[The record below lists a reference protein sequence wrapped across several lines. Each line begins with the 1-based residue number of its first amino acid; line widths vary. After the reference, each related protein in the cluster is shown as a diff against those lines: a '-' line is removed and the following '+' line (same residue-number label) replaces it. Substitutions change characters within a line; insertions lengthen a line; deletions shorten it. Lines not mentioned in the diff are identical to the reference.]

1 MLALIPFLLI
11 LAGAGLIP
19 WIARRRAQFVVHTAV
34 SLSGI
39 SLLIWIVTRTQLPIT
54 MSLNNWVDSGFLA
67 NVEWQVDTL
76 NWQVT
81 FAILLLLMAICLS
94 KLDVPLAELRPLPY
108 LFLQT
113 AVSLLAI
120 WSNNLPT
127 MIVGLTLLMLPWLV
141 AVWQQAE
148 GDNTRLLRYM
158 AMIITALVFL
168 WYAVAISPI
177 SDNWQV
183 QAFATGG
190 IAAVVIA
197 AAILVGIWPFYVW
210 RLRLTAVPNS
220 TAIMTFVLPTAIGG
234 IIFAR
239 LAEAT
244 QPGINLQLLVTL
256 LALFGILQSMRLA
269 WAHLQS
275 PRHIALAVLFAQA
288 QLVILTGIWA
298 NGAAVVAELRVL
310 ILVGGILFLAAEERP
325 SRERFWTFLA
335 PIVAIASLAALPL
348 TAGFVGRAALY
359 SAWIENGR
367 FLLAIILAFLTVPL
381 ITAVY
386 IRFWQ
391 PPSPQISPL
400 EGEEADNGLPPS
412 SLLTLNEIGRDGGVV
427 LLAFGLFTILGIGWG
442 AVHWLAWI
450 LILLTLIAGLILPR
464 FMGEAQR
471 IQSLFQQAF
480 SFGDRLP
487 SEQVNGLAR
496 DVGTAVRDAARIL
509 EGEGGLVWLFILAV
523 LFFLLS

>member
-1 MLALIPFLLI
+1 MLALIALLLI

-19 WIARRRAQFVVHTAV
+19 LAARRRPQFVVYTAV

-39 SLLIWIVTRTQLPIT
+39 SLLFWLIARTQLPIT
-54 MSLNNWVDSGFLA
+54 LNLSNWADSSFLA
-67 NVEWQVDTL
+67 NLVWQVDSL

-81 FAILLLLMAICLS
+81 FAILLLLIATMLS
-94 KLDVPLAELRPLPY
+94 KLDTSLSETRHLPY

-113 AVSLLAI
+113 AVSCIAI

-127 MIVGLTLLMLPWLV
+127 MLIGLALLILPWLV
-141 AVWQQAE
+141 SVWQQMTE
-148 GDNTRLLRYM
+148 DNTRLLRFM
-158 AMIITALVFL
+158 TMLIASLIFL
-168 WYAVAISPI
+168 WYAAAIAPASNA
-177 SDNWQV
+177 SNNWQL
-183 QAFATGG
+183 QSLATSG
-190 IAAVVIA
+190 IVAVAIA
-197 AAILVGIWPFYVW
+197 AAVLVGIWPFDVW
-210 RLRLTAVPNS
+210 RLRLTDIPGEVAV
-220 TAIMTFVLPTAIGG
+220 FVFVIPTAIGG
-234 IIFAR
+234 ILFAR
-239 LAEAT
+239 LANVV
-244 QPGINLQLLVTL
+244 QPGSNLQLLLTL
-256 LALFGILQSMRLA
+256 LALFGILQSVRLA

-288 QLVILTGIWA
+288 QLVILSGIGA

-310 ILVGGILFLAAEERP
+310 ILAGGILFLAAAERP

-335 PIVAIASLAALPL
+335 PIVAIASIAALPL

-359 SAWIENGR
+359 SAWIENGH

-386 IRFWQ
+386 LRFW
-391 PPSPQISPL
+391 PPQTDETNNEPATST
-400 EGEEADNGLPPS
+400 
-412 SLLTLNEIGRDGGVV
+412 LLTLNEIGRDGGVI

-450 LILLTLIAGLILPR
+450 LLLLTIIAGLILPR

-471 IQSLFQQAF
+471 VQSLFQQAF
-480 SFGDRLP
+480 SVGNRWQP
-487 SEQVNGLAR
+487 EQLQGVAH

-509 EGEGGLVWLFILAV
+509 EGEGGLVWLFVLAA